1 MNAVEI
7 EEAISTLAQE
17 PFDPAEF
24 PYSFLEAFGNKETTL
39 KRLRSGAT
47 NKSDVG
53 GLLQTNNIH
62 IAVAPPGA
70 VTKVLAALKAS
81 PATTRAKAKFV
92 LATDGENFEA
102 EDCES
107 GETVACAYAEFPD
120 HFGFFSCDSQGSRQL
135 NRFKTIPSM

>member
-17 PFDPAEF
+17 PFNSVEF

-39 KRLRSGAT
+39 KRLRSSAT

-81 PATTRAKAKFV
+81 PATTRAPPMGKTSRPRIASLV
-92 LATDGENFEA
+92 RPLYAPTAEA
-102 EDCES
+102 AAS
-107 GETVACAYAEFPD
+107 QHLRHHALIIRAE
-120 HFGFFSCDSQGSRQL
+120 
-135 NRFKTIPSM
+135 